1 MPVTRA
7 CVVPNAHQRGKL
19 SIKLDAK
26 NSGQFVDCV
35 SDYTVPI
42 HGAWWDGLHLGITAS
57 TGQLAD
63 NHDILAVET
72 VAGDAPATAGVDTA
86 VMEVASTGNPQIDQ
100 AIKVGNKHR
109 GTM

>member
-1 MPVTRA
+1 MLLWP
-7 CVVPNAHQRGKL
+7 
-19 SIKLDAK
+19 DAK

-72 VAGDAPATAGVDTA
+72 VAGDAPGR
-86 VMEVASTGNPQIDQ
+86 
-100 AIKVGNKHR
+100 R
-109 GTM
+109 GPRERNARPVHVL